1 MTDKFISFWDA
12 VIFYFWDNPFVVG
25 IDPLNEPWPGN
36 LVLYPDL
43 QTPGY
48 ADANSLQPVYAKIF
62 ARLMQHYSTHD
73 GRLLNAQ
80 MWFEPVT
87 NPNVN
92 GFEGKIYNVGFTE
105 PPGYAQSGLT
115 KVENYVLNDHTY
127 CCQLVKDP
135 EVCAAGEPNVIYK
148 DDCKAWHEQKIQ
160 KRVDD
165 AKTLGVPL
173 HITEFGACLTE
184 ESCTQEI
191 TQVADTC
198 DSHMIGWAYWQFK
211 YYEDLTTTA
220 GTGSEGFYNPD
231 GTLQTWKVKALSR
244 SYVRFT

>member
-1 MTDKFISFWDA
+1 MRNKGYQVDENGDYLITECQKENFSHYFNTTQMQQGFNALWNNVDNMTDKFISFWDA

-92 GFEGKIYNVGFTE
+92 GWEGKIYNVGFTE
-105 PPGYAQSGLT
+105 PPGYA
-115 KVENYVLNDHTY
+115 
-127 CCQLVKDP
+127 
-135 EVCAAGEPNVIYK
+135 
-148 DDCKAWHEQKIQ
+148 
-160 KRVDD
+160 
-165 AKTLGVPL
+165 
-173 HITEFGACLTE
+173 
-184 ESCTQEI
+184 
-191 TQVADTC
+191 
-198 DSHMIGWAYWQFK
+198 
-211 YYEDLTTTA
+211 
-220 GTGSEGFYNPD
+220 
-231 GTLQTWKVKALSR
+231 
-244 SYVRFT
+244 